1 MNNLSHIDKVSKED
15 TIPGTVQPAKLMNV
29 DSSKMFEHMQ
39 EHPEKDQS
47 APSNFI
53 KILDDKA
60 SEGKGPVVS
69 SQIEVRKRSSVLT
82 KQKNGKIVN
91 HQRP

>member
-1 MNNLSHIDKVSKED
+1 MNDLSNIDKGSKVD

-29 DSSKMFEHMQ
+29 DSSKMFEQ
-39 EHPEKDQS
+39 IQEKDQS

-60 SEGKGPVVS
+60 PA
-69 SQIEVRKRSSVLT
+69 
-82 KQKNGKIVN
+82 
-91 HQRP
+91 